1 MSSNWIKDALFYE
14 IYPVSYKDS
23 NGDGLGDLKGIIE
36 KLDYFK
42 EVGFNAIWLNPFY
55 KSTFKDGGYDVT
67 DFFKVD
73 RRYGSMKDFEKL
85 LKKAHDLD
93 IKIII
98 DLIPGHTSEEHP
110 LFLESAKAERNE
122 YSDMFIWNANIWD
135 YERPYIL
142 ISGRHPRNGS
152 FMVNYFSHQPALNY
166 GFNRITHPNWQL
178 HYTDPR
184 TFKTRQLIK
193 DVMKFWMS
201 KGVDGFRV
209 DMADSLVKNDEEK
222 TATIEVWQDIIG
234 DVKKEYPDIVLVSE
248 WAYPERALKAGFTSD
263 FVLDHRDNFTHY
275 LARSTPQT
283 EGLSVLDGGDQR
295 RFIDNVLDW
304 ARQAKE
310 HNGYISMISGNHDC
324 PRIAT
329 FQEGEKLNIFYMMM
343 YTLPGVPFLYYGD
356 EIGMKH
362 RNLASK
368 EGGYQRTGDRTPMQW
383 DNSKNRGFSTT
394 DGELYLPVDDEKCN
408 VEEQLQDPDSL
419 LNFLKELIK
428 VRKEFHS
435 LSNNNIRFEYRD
447 DNVLVYERDEIY
459 VIVNL
464 SGHDLSVDAT
474 NVVMSSSKNA
484 LTSNILKNNSAII
497 LRK

>member
-1 MSSNWIKDALFYE
+1 MKNWIQDALFYE
-14 IYPVSYKDS
+14 IYPISFKDS
-23 NGDGLGDLKGIIE
+23 NGDGEGDLNGITS
-36 KLDYFK
+36 KLEYVKDL
-42 EVGFNAIWLNPFY
+42 GFNAIWLNPFY

-67 DFFKVD
+67 DFFSVHP
-73 RRYGSMKDFEKL
+73 RFGTMEDFKNL
-85 LKKAHDLD
+85 LAKAHELD
-93 IKIII
+93 IKIIV

-110 LFLESAKAERNE
+110 LFLESAKADRNE

-184 TFKTRQLIK
+184 TFKSRQLMK
-193 DVMKFWMS
+193 DIMKFWLNV
-201 KGVDGFRV
+201 GVDGFRV

-234 DVKKEYPDIVLVSE
+234 DVKNEYPDVVLVSE
-248 WAYPERALKAGFTSD
+248 WAYPEKALKAGFTSD

-275 LARSTPQT
+275 LGRSTMQT
-283 EGLSVLDGGDQR
+283 EGLSVLDGGDQK
-295 RFIDNVLDW
+295 RFINNVMDW
-304 ARQAKE
+304 VNQAKA

-329 FQEGEKLNIFYMMM
+329 MNEGEKLRVFYMMM

-362 RNLASK
+362 RNLNSK
-368 EGGYQRTGDRTPMQW
+368 DGGYQRTGDRTPMQW

-394 DGELYLPVDDEKCN
+394 DGELYLPVDDEECN
-408 VEEQLQDPDSL
+408 VEEQTKDPNSL
-419 LNFLKELIK
+419 LNYIK
-428 VRKEFHS
+428 GITRMRKSFKS
-435 LSNNNIRFEYRD
+435 LANNNIRFEDRD
-447 DNVLVYERDEIY
+447 DKVIVYERDEIY

-464 SGHDLSVDAT
+464 SEHDLPVDTT
-474 NVVMSSSKNA
+474 NLVYASSSKA
-484 LTSNILKNNSAII
+484 IVDGKLKAGSSII